1 MQGSFVFLVLL
12 GVHSIFLTSSCTVS
26 LRMKLSLKERGTEF
40 VTFIREQG
48 VMGLAI
54 GFILGGSV
62 SKVVTSLVQ
71 DLIQP
76 VIGLIFGST
85 QGLKAFHL
93 GPVMIGNFL
102 AVFIDFMIVA
112 AVVYFV
118 FKKLK
123 LDRIDKKKE

>member
-1 MQGSFVFLVLL
+1 
-12 GVHSIFLTSSCTVS
+12 
-26 LRMKLSLKERGTEF
+26 MKLSLKERGTEF

-62 SKVVTSLVQ
+62 SKVVASLVQ
-71 DLIQP
+71 DIIQP
-76 VIGLIFGST
+76 AIGLIFGST
-85 QGLKAFHL
+85 QGLKALHL

-123 LDRIDKKKE
+123 LDRLDKKKE

>member
-1 MQGSFVFLVLL
+1 MQGSFVFLVHLR
-12 GVHSIFLTSSCTVS
+12 VHSIFLASSCTVS
-26 LRMKLSLKERGTEF
+26 PRMKLSLKERGAEF

-62 SKVVTSLVQ
+62 SKVVASLVQ
-71 DLIQP
+71 DIIQP

-93 GPVMIGNFL
+93 GPVLIGNFL
-102 AVFIDFMIVA
+102 AIFIDFLIMA
-112 AVVYFV
+112 SVVYFV

>member
-1 MQGSFVFLVLL
+1 
-12 GVHSIFLTSSCTVS
+12 
-26 LRMKLSLKERGTEF
+26 MKLSLRERGTEF

-62 SKVVTSLVQ
+62 SKVVASLVQ
-71 DLIQP
+71 DIIQP
-76 VIGLIFGST
+76 AIGLIFGST
-85 QGLKAFHL
+85 QGLKALHL

-102 AVFIDFMIVA
+102 AIFLDFLIMA

>member
-1 MQGSFVFLVLL
+1 MHL
-12 GVHSIFLTSSCTVS
+12 C
-26 LRMKLSLKERGTEF
+26 MKLSLKARATEF
-40 VTFIREQG
+40 VTFVREQG

-62 SKVVTSLVQ
+62 SKVVASLVQ
-71 DLIQP
+71 DIIQP
-76 VIGLIFGST
+76 SIGLIFGST
-85 QGLKAFHL
+85 QGLKAFRL

-102 AVFIDFMIVA
+102 AVSLDFLIMA

-123 LDRIDKKKE
+123 LELIDKKKG

>member
-1 MQGSFVFLVLL
+1 
-12 GVHSIFLTSSCTVS
+12 
-26 LRMKLSLKERGTEF
+26 MKLSLKERGAEF
-40 VTFIREQG
+40 VAFVREQG

-62 SKVVTSLVQ
+62 SKVVASLVQ
-71 DLIQP
+71 DIIQP
-76 VIGLIFGST
+76 LIGLIFGST
-85 QGLKAFHL
+85 QGLKALHL

-102 AVFIDFMIVA
+102 AIFIDFLIMA
-112 AVVYFV
+112 SVVYFV

>member
-1 MQGSFVFLVLL
+1 MNL
-12 GVHSIFLTSSCTVS
+12 S
-26 LRMKLSLKERGTEF
+26 LRERGAEF

-85 QGLKAFHL
+85 QGLKALHL

>member
-1 MQGSFVFLVLL
+1 
-12 GVHSIFLTSSCTVS
+12 
-26 LRMKLSLKERGTEF
+26 MKLSLKERGAEF

-62 SKVVTSLVQ
+62 SKVVASLVQ
-71 DLIQP
+71 DIIQP

-93 GPVMIGNFL
+93 GPVLIGNFL
-102 AVFIDFMIVA
+102 AIFIDFLIMA
-112 AVVYFV
+112 SVVYFV

>member
-1 MQGSFVFLVLL
+1 
-12 GVHSIFLTSSCTVS
+12 
-26 LRMKLSLKERGTEF
+26 MKLSLRERGAEF

-85 QGLKAFHL
+85 QGLKALHL

>member
-1 MQGSFVFLVLL
+1 MRLN
-12 GVHSIFLTSSCTVS
+12 
-26 LRMKLSLKERGTEF
+26 LKERVTEF

-54 GFILGGSV
+54 GFILGGAV
-62 SKVVTSLVQ
+62 SKVVASLVQ
-71 DLIQP
+71 DIIQP

-85 QGLKAFHL
+85 QGLKGFHL

-102 AVFIDFMIVA
+102 AIFIDFVIMA
-112 AVVYFV
+112 SVVYFV

-123 LDRIDKKKE
+123 LETIDKKKT